1 MNCFTPSP
9 ELHVV
14 PPPTIQQR
22 AALQSQ
28 IDSQNHQPSVI
39 VNDAQTS
46 VLADERQVIAQ
57 DSVLAKEPEAPVVV
71 NNAQTC
77 EAQTPL
83 VKLIER
89 QPIFSPP
96 EVVIVDK
103 DWTPQQQIVFHPI
116 RQRQYAPSDLS

>member
-9 ELHVV
+9 GLLFVQA
-14 PPPTIQQR
+14 PTIQQR

-57 DSVLAKEPEAPVVV
+57 DSVLAKEPEAV
-71 NNAQTC
+71 
-77 EAQTPL
+77 
-83 VKLIER
+83 
-89 QPIFSPP
+89 
-96 EVVIVDK
+96 
-103 DWTPQQQIVFHPI
+103 
-116 RQRQYAPSDLS
+116 